1 MHVTLHLL
9 IQAYTFTF
17 TRTSPRKQFEVSCLA
32 FFQYN
37 RYLLRQNAVGACLYA
52 PQHDSP
58 PPNFEVI
65 PPPQIKLAFP
75 RPSNCKFREK
85 NCSREF
91 KTFEAKQFIF
101 YFLLICFV
109 TLILRLSQT
118 ASDPTRLIRPRP
130 IDCDCGIETPVKIF
144 LGFFLEK
151 RIFFLLCRY
160 LGTTSAPKEAHSRI
174 FVTGGHFSRHKNLF
188 KCGQTETFTYH
199 CFLGAVI

>member
-1 MHVTLHLL
+1 MVTC
-9 IQAYTFTF
+9 
-17 TRTSPRKQFEVSCLA
+17 TSP
-32 FFQYN
+32 YT
-37 RYLLRQNAVGACLYA
+37 CLYKLILLLLLGPRQENNLKFLVWPFFNITDIFCA
-52 PQHDSP
+52 KTRLGHACMR
-58 PPNFEVI
+58 PNMI
-65 PPPQIKLAFP
+65 PSHPILKLSPPQIKLAFP

-151 RIFFLLCRY
+151 RIFF
-160 LGTTSAPKEAHSRI
+160 
-174 FVTGGHFSRHKNLF
+174 
-188 KCGQTETFTYH
+188 
-199 CFLGAVI
+199 